1 MLWVATRGAES
12 GVAVQRPPSLRG
24 GLCRIFRNG
33 AWHYELRP
41 EAIDDVCCPRM
52 YADPIQDPRMQQ

>member
-1 MLWVATRGAES
+1 MATRGAEY
-12 GVAVQRPPSLRG
+12 

-52 YADPIQDPRMQQ
+52 YPDPIQDPRMQQ